1 MPALRLFAFA
11 LAAAVLS
18 SALLAASPDKEKH
31 EDPRVSRSP
40 ASSRGS
46 TRRRTTFVVRSAAGK
61 ETTLVRTTATRLN
74 GKALASGDRVD
85 VRYLVRDGKKIA
97 TSIRVEPAAL
107 ATATATPTAVVPAAR

>member
-18 SALLAASPDKEKH
+18 SALLAASPDKEKTKTH
-31 EDPRVSRSP
+31 GFSVSGVV
-40 ASSRGS
+40 A
-46 TRRRTTFVVRSAAGK
+46 RTDETAHTFVVRSAAGK

-85 VRYLVRDGKKIA
+85 VRYLARDGKKIA